1 MASPIRCGK
10 QALDMKLRGRLTN
23 ADFGFD
29 PIGLLKGLCGVLLGC
44 TRHDEGA
51 RTTLIGCLATHDDL
65 EITVLRKLVMIVT
78 RDHMLP
84 LSEQQRLAALVEAV
98 AEEAC
103 RHGAAVG
110 GAVAVGGG
118 KAAANGCGADTTAGA
133 PSAPAET
140 SIFAV
145 LEREIGVLGSEIGVL
160 GSEIGPSG
168 SASGSAAASEGVE
181 EEAAYVAALEGF
193 VFDQADLLSDRAPQR
208 HHYADQAAAA
218 EGGGALPAL
227 RKKLMKEVRA
237 PG

>member
-110 GAVAVGGG
+110 GAVGGGGG
-118 KAAANGCGADTTAGA
+118 KVAANGCGADTTAGA
-133 PSAPAET
+133 PGAPAET

-145 LEREIGVLGSEIGVL
+145 LEREIGVLGI
-160 GSEIGPSG
+160 EIGPSG

-237 PG
+237 PADDHSDGL

>member
-1 MASPIRCGK
+1 
-10 QALDMKLRGRLTN
+10 MKLRGRLTN

-133 PSAPAET
+133 PSTPAET

-145 LEREIGVLGSEIGVL
+145 LEREIGVL

>member
-133 PSAPAET
+133 PGAPAET

-145 LEREIGVLGSEIGVL
+145 LEREIGVL

>member
-110 GAVAVGGG
+110 GAVAGGGG
-118 KAAANGCGADTTAGA
+118 KVAANGCGADTTAGA
-133 PSAPAET
+133 PGAPAET

-145 LEREIGVLGSEIGVL
+145 LEREIGVLGSEIGDL